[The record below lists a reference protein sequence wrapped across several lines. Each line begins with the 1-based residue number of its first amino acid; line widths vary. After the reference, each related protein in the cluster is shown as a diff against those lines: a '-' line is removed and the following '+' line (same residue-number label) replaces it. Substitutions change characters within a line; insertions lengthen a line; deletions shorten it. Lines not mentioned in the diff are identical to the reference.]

1 MPGHAKLQRERSAVS
16 AITYNYYTL
25 MNDHAHCHPSVK
37 LQTPHSKLQ
46 ASNSKLRALN
56 SKLQASNSKLRA
68 SNSKRQASNSKHEA
82 VPFSASVREAAR
94 AERVRKRGGAPQL
107 SACALTPAAQLV
119 RVRVRLGIDKI
130 STKGMKS
137 KIGGITLSV
146 TQSAFASTSDRPLC
160 FPRACVGLIGPRPS
174 DYPHALSACYYFLP
188 AVFLLALGLWSSL
201 PARQLSLDTSYS
213 FLIFSVF
220 FLFFFFFKY

>member
-1 MPGHAKLQRERSAVS
+1 MHHAQNSLRSLPCRHLLPLV
-16 AITYNYYTL
+16 L
-25 MNDHAHCHPSVK
+25 G
-37 LQTPHSKLQ
+37 QTPFCSQ
-46 ASNSKLRALN
+46 M
-56 SKLQASNSKLRA
+56 
-68 SNSKRQASNSKHEA
+68 
-82 VPFSASVREAAR
+82 P
-94 AERVRKRGGAPQL
+94 L
-107 SACALTPAAQLV
+107 SPVTFLLSY
-119 RVRVRLGIDKI
+119 LGL
-130 STKGMKS
+130 
-137 KIGGITLSV
+137 TLSV

-220 FLFFFFFKY
+220 FFFFFFFKVLKG

>member
-1 MPGHAKLQRERSAVS
+1 MLCTKRLLVLATILFLR
-16 AITYNYYTL
+16 L
-25 MNDHAHCHPSVK
+25 C
-37 LQTPHSKLQ
+37 Q
-46 ASNSKLRALN
+46 ANL
-56 SKLQASNSKLRA
+56 
-68 SNSKRQASNSKHEA
+68 
-82 VPFSASVREAAR
+82 
-94 AERVRKRGGAPQL
+94 
-107 SACALTPAAQLV
+107 
-119 RVRVRLGIDKI
+119 KI
-130 STKGMKS
+130 SKKRELPIPVPPLLYANCTFKNFCGLTQPLS
-137 KIGGITLSV
+137 LSV

-220 FLFFFFFKY
+220 FFFFFF

>member
-1 MPGHAKLQRERSAVS
+1 MEYVPSESLSLRELCITRKIACGAFPAVISFLLYSDRRHSAPRC
-16 AITYNYYTL
+16 L
-25 MNDHAHCHPSVK
+25 F
-37 LQTPHSKLQ
+37 L
-46 ASNSKLRALN
+46 
-56 SKLQASNSKLRA
+56 
-68 SNSKRQASNSKHEA
+68 
-82 VPFSASVREAAR
+82 
-94 AERVRKRGGAPQL
+94 L
-107 SACALTPAAQLV
+107 SLFLLSY
-119 RVRVRLGIDKI
+119 LGL
-130 STKGMKS
+130 
-137 KIGGITLSV
+137 TLSV

-220 FLFFFFFKY
+220 FFFFFFFFKVLKG